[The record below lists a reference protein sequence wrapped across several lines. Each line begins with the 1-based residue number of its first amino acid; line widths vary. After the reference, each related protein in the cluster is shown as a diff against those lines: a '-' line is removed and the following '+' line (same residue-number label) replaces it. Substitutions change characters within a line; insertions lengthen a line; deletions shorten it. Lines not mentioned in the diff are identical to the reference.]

1 MVYKNLVQYS
11 DGTMEH
17 HFAHSW
23 KGSEFCGASKIIMY
37 SWLIRGVP
45 KYYCVGS
52 FQFQQLL
59 TRKVLRVRRLVN
71 HAFRE
76 SKLDFEQN
84 PLAFERSKVIT
95 AVLLDDVICAWYSN
109 PRNSIISVAAPK
121 HIGKE
126 HPTAMAV
133 FLWPLLSFSV
143 FLDNE
148 HTWFVDSEKYVFL
161 LGFWRSSSAAPLRG
175 TEPRF

>member
-1 MVYKNLVQYS
+1 MKIWYS

-17 HFAHSW
+17 HFTHSW

-59 TRKVLRVRRLVN
+59 TRKVLWVRRLVN

-76 SKLDFEQN
+76 SKLDFEQK

-95 AVLLDDVICAWYSN
+95 AVLLDYVICAWYSN
-109 PRNSIISVAAPK
+109 PRNSIISVAAPQTYRK
-121 HIGKE
+121 RTPYCNGGK
-126 HPTAMAV
+126 
-133 FLWPLLSFSV
+133 FGPLLSFSV

-148 HTWFVDSEKYVFL
+148 HTWFVDSEKYVFSAWL
-161 LGFWRSSSAAPLRG
+161 LEKQFSSSPEEKLN
-175 TEPRF
+175 EPTRF